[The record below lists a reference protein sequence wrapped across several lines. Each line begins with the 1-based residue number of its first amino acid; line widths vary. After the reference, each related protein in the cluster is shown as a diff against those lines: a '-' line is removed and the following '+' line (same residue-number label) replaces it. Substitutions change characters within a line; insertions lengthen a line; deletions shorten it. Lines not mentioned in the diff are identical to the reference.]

1 MLDYAKV
8 AREYEYERAVGFET
22 LFLLEEFQ
30 PLDEFLVDAIHFL
43 GQLND

>member
-8 AREYEYERAVGFET
+8 AKEYEYERVVYFET